1 MIVPTRKYDFLEEKM
16 IFLEEKMVVAGAS
29 EDDGMTLILSRVRP
43 WVRSVQRGLS
53 ALEGEHQEIGRQANN
68 GHKYAFN
75 SKWY

>member
-1 MIVPTRKYDFLEEKM
+1 M

-75 SKWY
+75 IKWY

>member
-68 GHKYAFN
+68 GDKYAFN
-75 SKWY
+75 SK

>member
-1 MIVPTRKYDFLEEKM
+1 MMMVLTRKYDLREEKM
-16 IFLEEKMVVAGAS
+16 ILARAS
-29 EDDGMTLILSRVRP
+29 EDDRDGMTLILSSVRP
-43 WVRSVQRGLS
+43 WLRSVQRGLS

>member
-1 MIVPTRKYDFLEEKM
+1 MIFLEEKMIFLEEKM